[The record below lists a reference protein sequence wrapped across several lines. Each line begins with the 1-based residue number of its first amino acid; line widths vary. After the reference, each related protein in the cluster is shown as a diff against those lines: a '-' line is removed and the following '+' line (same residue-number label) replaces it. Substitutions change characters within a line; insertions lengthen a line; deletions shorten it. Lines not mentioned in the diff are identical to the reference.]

1 LIPLNNERI
10 CNNHVVG
17 QATNNGEEATNNG
30 EEATNNGEEA
40 TNNGEEATN
49 NGEETTNNGEETTN
63 NGEEAILALI
73 FFILRRVFI
82 SPSLHLSFPV
92 YAIG

>member
-40 TNNGEEATN
+40 TNNGEET
-49 NGEETTNNGEETTN
+49 
-63 NGEEAILALI
+63 ILALI
-73 FFILRRVFI
+73 FFILRRVSI